1 MIAPCQSSALLITPT
16 IVESPTIVSSSLSA
30 AAVETAS
37 ASASGTAK
45 AAGLVVDD
53 DCFEDGCSICLEP
66 FSSIDPPNVTSC
78 KHEYHLQ
85 CIIEWSQRSKECPIC
100 WQQFVLEDPT
110 SQELLAA
117 VGNERMVRS
126 STNTCPFSQQYE
138 VDHGVPS
145 IDESEFEEGIRRHF
159 IAARNIAQLV
169 NRRRRESSSISGPS
183 VSVAATSNMSH
194 IPDSPEENKTSRYGV
209 EVGLPA
215 SVPPPSS
222 IESDLSTG
230 RRDGHRVFLGQTSP
244 DGEKS
249 SSSELL
255 AFSESVKAK
264 LSAASSKYKESFSKG
279 TRGFK
284 EKLLARNSSVKELSR
299 GVQREM
305 GAGIAGVARIIER
318 FDLSS
323 KRPGHTVSKEIQQ
336 HNTAQ
341 PLAAL
346 SGETAEDR
354 KSGIFIPNSGI
365 IPGQVE
371 VSCAQ
376 TKD

>member
-1 MIAPCQSSALLITPT
+1 MASDMIAPCQSSLLVITPT
-16 IVESPTIVSSSLSA
+16 MVESPTTASSSSSLS
-30 AAVETAS
+30 AVETAS
-37 ASASGTAK
+37 ASGTVDAV
-45 AAGLVVDD
+45 GVVD

-66 FSSIDPPNVTSC
+66 FSSVDPPNVTSC

-100 WQQFVLEDPT
+100 WQRFVLEDPT

-117 VGNERMVRS
+117 VGNERMIRS
-126 STNTCPFSQQYE
+126 STNTRPRNLQYA
-138 VDHGVPS
+138 VNHDVPS
-145 IDESEFEEGIRRHF
+145 IDESEFEEGILRHY
-159 IAARNIAQLV
+159 IATRNIAQLV
-169 NRRRRESSSISGPS
+169 NRRRRESSSMSGPS
-183 VSVAATSNMSH
+183 ASVAAPSSMPQTT
-194 IPDSPEENKTSRYGV
+194 DSPEENKTSRYGV

-230 RRDGHRVFLGQTSP
+230 RRDGHRIFFGQTSP
-244 DGEKS
+244 DGPQKS

-284 EKLLARNSSVKELSR
+284 DKLLARNSSVKELSR

-305 GAGIAGVARIIER
+305 GAGIAGVARMMER

-323 KRPGHTVSKEIQQ
+323 KRTGPTVSKEIQQ
-336 HNTAQ
+336 GNTAD
-341 PLAAL
+341 
-346 SGETAEDR
+346 SGETTEDR
-354 KSGIFIPNSGI
+354 KSGVFIPNSRI
-365 IPGQVE
+365 IPGQAE
-371 VSCAQ
+371 VTCAQ
-376 TKD
+376 MKH